1 MIVGL
6 TGGIASGKSTVA
18 AILAELGA
26 VIIDADVVAR
36 TTVAPGSE
44 ALRAI
49 VRRFG
54 PAVVGADG
62 ALNRK
67 AMGALVMQDATAR
80 SSLEAITHPLIR
92 IGIAQG
98 VQSAIST
105 GAESVFV
112 EAALL
117 VETGGHAVYPHLWV
131 VICDPEL
138 QRQRLMSRKGC
149 DAETAARWIASQM
162 PMDQKVAKATQVIEN
177 NGSQADLRTAVEA
190 AYRTLMEQRPDRD

>member
-26 VIIDADVVAR
+26 TVIDADVVAR
-36 TTVAPGSE
+36 ATVEPGSE
-44 ALRAI
+44 GLRA
-49 VRRFG
+49 VVNRFG
-54 PAVVGADG
+54 PGVLGSDG
-62 ALNRK
+62 SLDRD
-67 AMGALVMQDATAR
+67 AMGALVMQNANAR
-80 SSLEAITHPLIR
+80 ASLEAITHPLIR

-98 VQSAIST
+98 VQAAVSA

-117 VETGGHAVYPHLWV
+117 VETGGHSIYPHLWV
-131 VICDPEL
+131 VACDADR
-138 QRQRLMSRKGC
+138 QRQRLMARKGC
-149 DAETAARWIASQM
+149 DEETAARWIASQM
-162 PMDQKVAKATQVIEN
+162 PLAEKVAKATQVIQN
-177 NGSQADLRTAVEA
+177 NGTRAELRSAVEA